1 LGEKDSMLP
10 LTNIDLRLVY
20 VFLKV
25 VECRGFAAAQSELG
39 LSAPTIS
46 THMASLEERL
56 GCRLCDRGRVGF
68 KLTSKGEIVY
78 EAAQRLFAAM
88 HEFRAKTGS
97 LKGRLAGDLFVGI
110 HDNTVTDPNAP
121 FHRVIDRFIARGAR
135 VHIHLQI
142 ASPQELHRKLV
153 EGSLHVVVGIAPKT
167 VDVLEYEPLYRED
180 VRLFCSKDHPL
191 FTCPDEDVTIDD
203 IRSANVVSRGYWKER
218 DLDYLGLDAS
228 AATVWDMETQL
239 ILIRSG
245 HYVGLLPIHYAQRW
259 VEQGELR
266 ALLSA
271 ELQFETTVYI
281 ISRRGGEKTLVLRK
295 FLEDLRQVFAEA
307 QQNAPA
313 QVVAFQSKD
322 KKPA

>member
-1 LGEKDSMLP
+1 MLP
-10 LTNIDLRLVY
+10 LTNIDLRLIH

-25 VECRGFAAAQSELG
+25 VECRGFTAAQSELG

-56 GCRLCDRGRVGF
+56 GCRLCDRGRIGF

-88 HEFRAKTGS
+88 HEFSSQTGA

-121 FHRVIDRFIARGAR
+121 FHRVIHRFMGRGAR

-142 ASPQELHRKLV
+142 ASPLELQRKLI
-153 EGSLHVVVGIAPKT
+153 EGSLHVAIGIAHKS
-167 VDVLEYEPLYRED
+167 VDGLEYEPLYRED
-180 VRLFCSKDHPL
+180 VRLFCSKEHPL
-191 FTCPDEDVTIDD
+191 FQCRDDDIGIED

-218 DLDYLGLDAS
+218 DLDYLGLDVS

-245 HYVGLLPIHYAQRW
+245 RYVGLLPIHYAQRW
-259 VEQGELR
+259 VERGELR
-266 ALLSA
+266 ALLPD
-271 ELQFETTVYI
+271 ELQFETPISI
-281 ISRRGGEKTLVLRK
+281 ITRRGGEKSLVLRK
-295 FLEDLRQVFAEA
+295 FLEDLREVFAEVGQGA
-307 QQNAPA
+307 QARI
-313 QVVAFQSKD
+313 VAFPSVEG
-322 KKPA
+322 KPAW